1 MSNKIHTY
9 RPELIQPMMLHDIH
23 VIACGESHVAMLTK
37 EGKIFVCGAGENGRL
52 GTGNEDDRYGD
63 NTLCTTCKCL
73 INTCTKY
80 AISSHIG

>member
-1 MSNKIHTY
+1 
-9 RPELIQPMMLHDIH
+9 MLHDIH

-63 NTLCTTCKCL
+63 NALCTTCKCL
-73 INTCTKY
+73 INTHAKTCNF
-80 AISSHIG
+80 ISHQLKIIIIIW